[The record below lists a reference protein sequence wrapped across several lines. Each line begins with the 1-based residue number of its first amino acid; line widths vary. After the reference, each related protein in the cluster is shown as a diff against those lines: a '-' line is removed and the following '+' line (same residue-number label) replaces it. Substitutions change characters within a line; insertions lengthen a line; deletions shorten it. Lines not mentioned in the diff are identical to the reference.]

1 MTHHN
6 HDHLSHVMDFEKNR
20 RVLICALLI
29 TASMILVEVV
39 GGFVSGSLAL
49 LSDAG
54 HMVTDAGA
62 LAMALLALWFSRRPA
77 THEKTYGFYRIEILS
92 ALLNGSVL
100 VAIAGFIFYQ
110 AINRMFNPQPVESGL
125 MMAVAVIGLLANLLS
140 AFILSRGGKD
150 NLNVSGALWHVIS
163 DALSSVG
170 VIVAAAVIYFTG
182 FYLIDPIIGFL
193 IALIIL
199 RGAVRL
205 VRESTDILLEAT
217 PKDIKLEKV
226 AERLKKDI
234 SGIKDVHDIHIWTIT
249 SGLRALSAHILVDDL
264 LVSDCGNLSRRI
276 KELLRQEFHI
286 EHATIEFEC
295 EKCPPC
301 RASGEA
307 GDGPLVCSIKTGK

>member
-6 HDHLSHVMDFEKNR
+6 HDHLSHVVDFEKNKK
-20 RVLICALLI
+20 VLICAFLI

-39 GGFVSGSLAL
+39 GGFLSGSLAL

-62 LAMALLALWFSRRPA
+62 LAMALFALWFSRRPA
-77 THEKTYGFYRIEILS
+77 THEKTYGFYRVEILS

-110 AINRMFNPQPVESGL
+110 AVTRMFNPQPVEGGL
-125 MMAVAVIGLLANLLS
+125 MMVVAVIGLLANLLS

-170 VIVAAAVIYFTG
+170 VIIAAGVIYFTG

-199 RGAVRL
+199 RGALKL
-205 VRESTDILLEAT
+205 VYESVDILLEAT
-217 PKDIKLEKV
+217 PKDIDIKKLIDC
-226 AERLKKDI
+226 LKRDI

-249 SGLRALSAHILVDDL
+249 SGLRALSAHILVEDL
-264 LVSDCGNLSRRI
+264 MVSDCSNIARRV

-295 EKCPPC
+295 EKC
-301 RASGEA
+301 
-307 GDGPLVCSIKTGK
+307 DGPMICSIGKNK